1 MSHRERNSAYKV
13 CIASDDTQIAY
24 VRLGRGLPILK
35 APNWLGH
42 LEYEWRSPI
51 WGPWLSALSV
61 TNGLIRFDQRG
72 GCLSN
77 WEVEG
82 ISETK
87 MITDMESVI
96 KVANL
101 DKFALLGISQGCAF
115 SIRYAYENSD
125 HVSCLI
131 LFGGYAR
138 GR

>member
-1 MSHRERNSAYKV
+1 M
-13 CIASDDTQIAY
+13 
-24 VRLGRGLPILK
+24 PILK

-42 LEYEWRSPI
+42 VAYEWCSPI

-61 TNGLIRFDQRG
+61 TNELIRFDQRG
-72 GCLSN
+72 GGLSD
-77 WEVEG
+77 WEVED

-87 MITDMESVI
+87 IITDMESVV
-96 KVANL
+96 KAAKL

-115 SIRYAYENSD
+115 SIRYAYESPD

-131 LFGGYAR
+131 LFGGYMR